1 MRAILVAALY
11 LTTLCLACGA
21 PVLAQSAESDP
32 ASKDDVILYLRTM
45 HSHDMMQKT
54 MQAMLGSM
62 RQMFSEQVEKN
73 GKMPPANAEKRLNT
87 IMDEVIKGMPIDEM
101 TEATIPVYQKHFTK
115 GDIDHLIAFYSS
127 PTGQKLLDEMPAVTG
142 ESMTAM
148 MPIMIKYMDDSKQRV
163 QQQVKEMEKSA
174 GQGAPGSAVQQ

>member
-1 MRAILVAALY
+1 MRAVLIAALY
-11 LTTLCLACGA
+11 LATLCLACGA
-21 PVLAQSAESDP
+21 PVLAQNADTDP

-62 RQMFSEQVEKN
+62 REMFSGQFEKD
-73 GKMPPANAEKRLNT
+73 GKTPPADAEKRLNN
-87 IMDEVIKGMPIDEM
+87 MMNDVIKDMPLDEM

-127 PTGQKLLDEMPAVTG
+127 PTGQKLLDEMPAITG

-148 MPIMIKYMDDSKQRV
+148 MPIMMKYINDSKQRM

-174 GQGAPGSAVQQ
+174 GQGGQGSVQQ

>member
-1 MRAILVAALY
+1 MRAILIAA
-11 LTTLCLACGA
+11 LCLACSA
-21 PVLAQSAESDP
+21 PVLAQNADTDP

-62 RQMFSEQVEKN
+62 RQMFSEQFEKD
-73 GKMPPANAEKRLNT
+73 GKAPPADAEKRFNT
-87 IMDEVIKGMPIDEM
+87 VMDEVIKGMPLDEM

-115 GDIDHLIAFYSS
+115 SDIDHLIAFYSS
-127 PTGQKLLDEMPAVTG
+127 PTGQKLLDEMPAIMG

-148 MPIMIKYMDDSKQRV
+148 MPIMMKYVNDSKQRM
-163 QQQVKEMEKSA
+163 QQQVKEMEKGA
-174 GQGAPGSAVQQ
+174 GQGAQGPDIQK

>member
-1 MRAILVAALY
+1 MKAVLIGALY
-11 LTTLCLACGA
+11 LAVCLAFSA
-21 PVLAQSAESDP
+21 PALAQSADTDP

-62 RQMFSEQVEKN
+62 RQMFSEQFEKD
-73 GKMPPANAEKRLNT
+73 GKTPPADAEKHFNA
-87 IMDEVIKGMPIDEM
+87 IMDEVIKGMPLDEM

-127 PTGQKLLDEMPAVTG
+127 PTGQKLLDEMPAITG

-148 MPIMIKYMDDSKQRV
+148 MPIMVKYMDNSKQRI
-163 QQQVKEMEKSA
+163 QQQVKEMEKGA
-174 GQGAPGSAVQQ
+174 GQGAQGPDIQK